1 MKEKILATK
10 GKIFGVTFIKKDG
23 TTRNMTAR
31 LGVRKDLKGIGLSFS
46 PDERNLIVVFDMQK
60 KAYRMVNLSTIISI
74 RHESRNSREL
84 VIS

>member
-1 MKEKILATK
+1 MKEQILATK

-31 LGVRKDLKGIGLSFS
+31 LGVRKDIKGIGLSFS
-46 PDERNLIVVFDMQK
+46 PDERNLIVVFDMRK

-74 RHESRNSREL
+74 RHEKRSEKSL
-84 VIS
+84 QPA

>member
-1 MKEKILATK
+1 MKEQILETK

-31 LGVRKDLKGIGLSFS
+31 LGVKKNLKGVGLSFN

-60 KAYRMVNLSTIISI
+60 KAYRMVNLLTIISI
-74 RHESRNSREL
+74 RHAGRNS
-84 VIS
+84 

>member
-1 MKEKILATK
+1 MKEQILATK

-31 LGVRKDLKGIGLSFS
+31 LGVRKDIKGIGLSFS
-46 PDERNLIVVFDMQK
+46 PDERNLIVVFDMRK

>member
-74 RHESRNSREL
+74 RHESRDSREL

>member
-1 MKEKILATK
+1 MKEQILATK

-46 PDERNLIVVFDMQK
+46 PDERNLIVVFDMRK

>member
-1 MKEKILATK
+1 MKEQILATK

-31 LGVRKDLKGIGLSFS
+31 LGVRKDIKGIGLSFS
-46 PDERNLIVVFDMQK
+46 PDERNLIVVFDMRK

-74 RHESRNSREL
+74 RHESRDSREL